1 MFRVDRKIPTHGSTV
16 PVGNKASWDG
26 GLSGWDFLVS
36 IEHEWWIVF
45 VWYAKTNFLSSY
57 QLSSNSSPYVMA
69 LRVYIFENRRKN
81 APFAQISLRI
91 RVVTRASV
99 SHLKKWSW
107 KYGLFIASQSCTLA
121 PAELIICVALWFVLR
136 CVSCCVLP
144 AFFSCFSVLFSIV
157 ITRSGK
163 IYLGSEQQW
172 RWSDCAEAQAD
183 LRLCCSHMT

>member
-1 MFRVDRKIPTHGSTV
+1 MLCEKKNRPLMFRVDRKIPTHGSTV

-81 APFAQISLRI
+81 APLAQISLRI

-121 PAELIICVALWFVLR
+121 PAELILIFVWLCGLYYDAFHVVSYLHFSHAFQSCLALWSLAR
-136 CVSCCVLP
+136 G
-144 AFFSCFSVLFSIV
+144 
-157 ITRSGK
+157 RS
-163 IYLGSEQQW
+163 
-172 RWSDCAEAQAD
+172 
-183 LRLCCSHMT
+183 T